1 MGRVNYINTP
11 CGPHWA
17 SVHAGTSLDE
27 WDGDGGGMGP
37 SGMKWWSRYSTRYY
51 SMYSLLQYAVPDK

>member
-17 SVHAGTSLDE
+17 SVHAGTSLDG
-27 WDGDGGGMGP
+27 WDGDGGGIGP
-37 SGMKWWSRYSTRYY
+37 SGDEM
-51 SMYSLLQYAVPDK
+51 VE